1 MRFAICYGIEAKV
14 GSIMTERSSHVI
26 KPPIED
32 VYNGRVFRPL
42 PRLRY
47 KRWLKFILASVA
59 LYFVFLFSFF
69 GPPLVTVF
77 VIEFIPL
84 NLWFVEEGWVVAS
97 QVYWIVTPFWLVPAL
112 VWTHLWVNSIEYS
125 VVGWQGETMPEI
137 YQKKGIITVTKK
149 HVPFRTITN
158 VKSRVGIFDRGF
170 GIGAVKIETAGESGG
185 MQATGVLTLILKY
198 LLRQDSEEV
207 IEGIVF
213 YEELKEFI
221 LRELR
226 GFERS
231 VRPKDA
237 DVVGTRRR
245 SIFTENTLRA
255 FQEIRDTLREER
267 GWRE

>member
-1 MRFAICYGIEAKV
+1 MKFVIYYGNEAKV
-14 GSIMTERSSHVI
+14 GTVMTERSARI
-26 KPPIED
+26 IRPPIED
-32 VYNGRVFRPL
+32 VYDGRVFKPL

-47 KRWLKFILASVA
+47 KRWLKFILASFA
-59 LYFVFLFSFF
+59 IYLVFLFSFF
-69 GPPLVTVF
+69 GPPLITVF
-77 VIEFIPL
+77 VVEFIPL
-84 NLWFVEEGWVVAS
+84 NLWFVKEGWVVAS

-112 VWTHLWVNSIEYS
+112 IWTHLWVNSIEYS
-125 VVGWQGETMPEI
+125 VAGWQGETMPEI

-207 IEGIVF
+207 IEGIMF

-226 GFERS
+226 GFGRS
-231 VRPKDA
+231 MHSGDA
-237 DVVGTRRR
+237 GVAGTGRR

-255 FQEIRDTLREER
+255 FQEIKDTLREER
-267 GWRE
+267 GW

>member
-1 MRFAICYGIEAKV
+1 M
-14 GSIMTERSSHVI
+14 STIMTKGSSRVI

-32 VYNGRVFRPL
+32 VYDGRVFKPL

-47 KRWLKFILASVA
+47 KRWLKFILASFA
-59 LYFVFLFSFF
+59 IYLVFLFSFF
-69 GPPLVTVF
+69 GPPLITVF
-77 VIEFIPL
+77 VVEFIPL
-84 NLWFVEEGWVVAS
+84 NLWFVKEGWVVAS

-112 VWTHLWVNSIEYS
+112 IWTHLWVNSIEYS
-125 VVGWQGETMPEI
+125 VAGWQGETMPEI

-207 IEGIVF
+207 IEGIMF

-226 GFERS
+226 AFGRS
-231 VRPKDA
+231 KHYLDA
-237 DVVGTRRR
+237 GVVGTRRR

-255 FQEIRDTLREER
+255 FQEIRDALREER
-267 GWRE
+267 GW